1 MLKRR
6 RRIAKYINI
15 LKKKKKILGKE
26 DVEQLKLEENE
37 GS

>member
-15 LKKKKKILGKE
+15 LKNKKKLITKD
-26 DVEQLKLEENE
+26 DVDKLKLE
-37 GS
+37 